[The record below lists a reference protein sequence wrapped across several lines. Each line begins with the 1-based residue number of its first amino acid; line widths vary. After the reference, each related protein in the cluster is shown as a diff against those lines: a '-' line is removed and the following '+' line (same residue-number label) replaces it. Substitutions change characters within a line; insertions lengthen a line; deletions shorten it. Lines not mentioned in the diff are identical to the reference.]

1 MVMPADKQR
10 TMPECA
16 VGTLVSW
23 QVARGYG
30 YARCDH
36 GGADILVASK
46 EVLRSGIA
54 KDDLHVGMR
63 LAFVLAT
70 DDPHGPR
77 ALHIRVLSGGTA

>member
-1 MVMPADKQR
+1 MVIPADKQH
-10 TMPECA
+10 TTE

-23 QVARGYG
+23 QKNRGYG